1 MGEVLIFFQVM
12 PESTDTDLKPIKTA
26 LEAVAKKHGKLPTP
40 VEEKPIAFG
49 LKALV
54 VKVII
59 PDKAGLMDQLD
70 AEFRAVPG
78 VQNVE
83 TTDMSLI

>member
-1 MGEVLIFFQVM
+1 MGEVLVFFQVM
-12 PESTDTDLKPIKTA
+12 PEGTDTDLKA
-26 LEAVAKKHGKLPTP
+26 MRVSLEAIAKKHGKLPAP

-59 PDKAGLMDQLD
+59 PDKAGLMDSLD